1 VSVDRVQTAAEIAAA
16 VRAGEVRAADVT
28 EAALGRLQALEPK
41 LHAFLHPMPEEARR
55 AAQALDDRQKRG
67 EALGPL
73 AGVPV
78 ALKDNLCT
86 RGVPTTCGSRILEG
100 FVPAYDATAVERL
113 LAAGAIV
120 VGKTNMDEFAMGSSG
135 ENSAFGATRNPWDL
149 ERVPGGSSSGSAAAV
164 AAGIVPLALGSD
176 TGGSVRQ
183 PGALCGVFALKP
195 TYGRVSRF
203 GLVAFASSLDQIGP
217 FARTP
222 VDLALVLQVIA
233 GHDRRDSTSDAGA
246 GEFLAAPMA
255 TPRIGVPFDLFAA
268 GLDPDTRAIA
278 EQTLDRFQAAGAELV
293 PATLPRPEHAL
304 AAYYLVANAE
314 ASANLAR
321 YDGVRYG
328 RAVAR
333 TPNETLEQFYARTRS
348 AGFGRE
354 VKRRIMLGTYAL
366 SAGYYAAY
374 YLQAQKART
383 AIRSE
388 LVTQLEKVDAI
399 LLPTSPTVAFKLGE
413 RTTDPLA
420 MYLSDLFTIP
430 VNLAGLPA
438 LSFPAGRGPQTG
450 LPVGMQLIGRPWGEM
465 TLVELSRRAEA
476 RAESPV
482 LA

>member
-1 VSVDRVQTAAEIAAA
+1 VSAAEIAAA
-16 VRAGEVRAADVT
+16 VRAGEVSAAEVT
-28 EAALGRLQALEPK
+28 EQALARLQALEPK

-55 AAQALDDRQKRG
+55 AAAALDEGRKRG
-67 EALGPL
+67 EELGPL
-73 AGVPV
+73 AGVPI

-113 LAAGAIV
+113 QAAGAVI

-135 ENSAFGATRNPWDL
+135 ENSAFGATHNPWDL
-149 ERVPGGSSSGSAAAV
+149 ARVPGGSSGGSAAVV
-164 AAGIVPLALGSD
+164 AARLAPGAIGTD
-176 TGGSVRQ
+176 TGGSIRQ
-183 PGALCGVFALKP
+183 PAALSGICGLKP
-195 TYGRVSRF
+195 TYGVVSRY
-203 GLVAFASSLDQIGP
+203 GMIAYASSLDQGGP
-217 FARTP
+217 MARTAE
-222 VDLALVLQVIA
+222 DLALVLQAIA
-233 GHDRRDSTSDAGA
+233 GHDVRDSTSDPQAGNLSVPTL
-246 GEFLAAPMA
+246 GK
-255 TPRIGVPFDLFAA
+255 PRIGVPFDLIDA

-278 EQTLDRFQAAGAELV
+278 ERTLDRFQAMGAELV

-321 YDGVRYG
+321 YDGLRYG
-328 RAVAR
+328 RAAAH
-333 TPNETLEQFYARTRS
+333 TPGKTLEHFYAATRS

-366 SAGYYAAY
+366 SAGYYDAY

-383 AIRSE
+383 AIRAE
-388 LVTQLEKVDAI
+388 LVGQLEQVDAI

-430 VNLAGLPA
+430 INLAGLPA
-438 LSFPAGRGPQTG
+438 LSFPAGRGPKTG
-450 LPVGMQLIGRPWGEM
+450 LPVGMQLIGRPWAEM
-465 TLVELSRRAEA
+465 TLIELSRRAEA
-476 RAESPV
+476 VAESPV
-482 LA
+482 LV

>member
-1 VSVDRVQTAAEIAAA
+1 MNESAAGIAAA

-28 EAALGRLQALEPK
+28 EAALARLAALEPK
-41 LHAFLHPMPEEARR
+41 LHAFLHPMPEEAHR
-55 AAQALDDRQKRG
+55 AAAALDERRKRG
-67 EALGPL
+67 EELGPL

-113 LAAGAIV
+113 QTAGAVI
-120 VGKTNMDEFAMGSSG
+120 VGKANMDEFAMGSSG
-135 ENSAFGATRNPWDL
+135 ENSAFGATHNPWDL
-149 ERVPGGSSSGSAAAV
+149 ECVPGGSSSGSAAAV

-183 PGALCGVFALKP
+183 PGALCGVFAMKP
-195 TYGRVSRF
+195 TYGRVSRY

-222 VDLALVLQVIA
+222 DDLALCLQAIA
-233 GHDRRDSTSDAGA
+233 GHDARDSTSDP
-246 GEFLAAPMA
+246 AADRFPA
-255 TPRIGVPFDLFAA
+255 PALGSTPRIGVPFDLIDA

-278 EQTLDRFQAAGAELV
+278 ERTLDRFQAMGAELV

-328 RAVAR
+328 RAAAR
-333 TPNETLEQFYARTRS
+333 TSGETLEHFYAATRS

-366 SAGYYAAY
+366 SAGYYDAY

-383 AIRSE
+383 AIRAE
-388 LVTQLEKVDAI
+388 LVGQLEQVDAI

-438 LSFPAGRGPQTG
+438 LSFPAGRGPKTG
-450 LPVGMQLIGRPWGEM
+450 LPVGMQLIGRPWAEM
-465 TLVELSRRAEA
+465 TLIELSRRAGAEA
-476 RAESPV
+476 EWPV